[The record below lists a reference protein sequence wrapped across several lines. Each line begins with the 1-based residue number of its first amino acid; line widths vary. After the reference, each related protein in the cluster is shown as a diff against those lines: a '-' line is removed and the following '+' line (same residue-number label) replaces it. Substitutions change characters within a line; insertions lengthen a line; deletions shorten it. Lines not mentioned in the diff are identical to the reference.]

1 MRQIFKLF
9 QEISESEATVLI
21 QGKSSTGKELI
32 ANFIQVTSRRKD
44 KLFVKVNRSSLAENL
59 LASELFGH
67 IRGAFT
73 NAIKVRTG
81 RFS

>member
-9 QEISESEATVLI
+9 QEISESDATVLI
-21 QGKSSTGKELI
+21 RGESSTGKELI

-44 KLFVKVNRSSLAENL
+44 KLFVKVNSSSFAENL

-67 IRGAFT
+67 IQGAFT